1 MDRVSVTRTVDA
13 QVEAV
18 RDAMSDVEAFMAG
31 AGFDE
36 VEQTG
41 DTLRLGNRVGL
52 FDIKLVLD
60 IVDDPDATLAYEQR
74 DGIFDRMWTEYHTER
89 TDGETTVTA
98 TTEYETLDL
107 PVLGA
112 VIDSTVIE
120 RQRRAELNAQF
131 DWLAEQVARP

>member
-13 QVEAV
+13 PIEDVREA
-18 RDAMSDVEAFMAG
+18 MTDVEAFMEG

-36 VEQTG
+36 VEHTG

-52 FDIKLVLD
+52 FDIELVLD

-74 DGIFDRMWTEYHTER
+74 DGIFDWMWTEYHTG
-89 TDGETTVTA
+89 TTAGETTVTA
-98 TTEYETLDL
+98 TTEYEALDL
-107 PVLGA
+107 PVLGT
-112 VIDSTVIE
+112 VVDSTVVE

-131 DWLAEQVARP
+131 DWLVEQVA